1 MSDESHRVKIDQFF
15 DCFNRRDH
23 DGMGKVV
30 AEDFIQEWPQSGER
44 IRGFA
49 NVRAVLANYPGLPDV
64 DVQRVRGSE
73 DRWLLTPSFTL
84 LRVTGTGDQY
94 TTESLVRY
102 PNGETWHSVS
112 IFEFRDGK
120 IARETSY
127 FAAPFPPAKW
137 RSPWVE
143 AMAESLPPRSC

>member
-1 MSDESHRVKIDQFF
+1 MSDESHRIKIDRFF

-23 DGMGKVV
+23 DGMGEVV

-64 DVQRVRGSE
+64 EVQRVRGSE

-112 IFEFRDGK
+112 VFEFRDGK
-120 IARETSY
+120 ISRETSY
-127 FAAPFPPAKW
+127 FAAPFPPATW
-137 RSPWVE
+137 RAPWVE
-143 AMAESLPPRSC
+143 AMAKSLPPRNG